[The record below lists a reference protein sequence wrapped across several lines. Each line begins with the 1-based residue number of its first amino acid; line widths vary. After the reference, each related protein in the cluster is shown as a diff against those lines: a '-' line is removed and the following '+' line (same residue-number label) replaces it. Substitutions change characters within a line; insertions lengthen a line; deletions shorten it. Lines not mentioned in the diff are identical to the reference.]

1 MAISIFKIP
10 KILIGGAVGGWLGA
24 ESIQSISMNSH
35 AKKAISDELKRK
47 LRLTSPR
54 KISFLN
60 YFFTYKLDKNK
71 EKIPAT
77 LYVRRGKNTQFLR
90 MTTQEMNSSGAT
102 PIEYE
107 DFLNQSLAS
116 KVNNI
121 SAIID
126 KVNL

>member
-1 MAISIFKIP
+1 QTII
-10 KILIGGAVGGWLGA
+10 
-24 ESIQSISMNSH
+24 MNSH
-35 AKKAISDELKRK
+35 AKKSITDELKRR
-47 LRLTSPR
+47 LRLISPN

-77 LYVRRGKNTQFLR
+77 LYIRRGKNTQFLR
-90 MTTQEMNSSGAT
+90 LTTKEMNSSGAS

-121 SAIID
+121 SLIID